1 MTPPPQGSGA
11 AGRSEEP
18 LLTIGELLSRLAPEF
33 PDVSHSKVRFL
44 EDRGL
49 VSPQRTPS
57 GYRKFAPADVE
68 RLRAVLTLQRDQY
81 LPLRVIRAH
90 LDAQDAGLG
99 PAAAPEV
106 PADPAP
112 VPPRAP
118 APAPEAEA
126 PTEPAAVTRAEALEA
141 AGGATGLLE
150 ALEDH
155 GLLPRESAGH
165 YPAAALDL
173 VRAARVLADH
183 GVEPRHLRALRS
195 AVGHEAALVEQVVSP
210 LRRQRS
216 ADGDGEAQRVG
227 NELVASMLA
236 LHAAALGCALDQVI
250 TVPAVPARS

>member
-90 LDAQDAGLG
+90 LDAQDAGL
-99 PAAAPEV
+99 EV

-112 VPPRAP
+112 AAAPPPPP
-118 APAPEAEA
+118 AQPLQPVQPASQDPS
-126 PTEPAAVTRAEALEA
+126 EPVAVTRAEALEA

-155 GLLPRESAGH
+155 GLLPRESAGR

-227 NELVASMLA
+227 AELVSSMLA
-236 LHAAALGCALDQVI
+236 LHAAALGCALD
-250 TVPAVPARS
+250 PS

>member
-1 MTPPPQGSGA
+1 VTPPPQGSGA

-90 LDAQDAGLG
+90 LDAQDAGLETAPAG
-99 PAAAPEV
+99 P
-106 PADPAP
+106 PAE
-112 VPPRAP
+112 PPPMTRAP
-118 APAPEAEA
+118 APAPEVA
-126 PTEPAAVTRAEALEA
+126 PAVEPAVVTRAEALEA
-141 AGGATGLLE
+141 ADGSTGLLE

-155 GLLPRESAGH
+155 GLLPRESAGR
-165 YPAAALDL
+165 YPAAAVDL

-216 ADGDGEAQRVG
+216 TDGDGEAQRVAA
-227 NELVASMLA
+227 ELVASMLA
-236 LHAAALGCALDQVI
+236 LHAAALGCALD
-250 TVPAVPARS
+250 PS